1 MTTPGQIAVVLSML
15 TLVAGGSLIV
25 WIYLFRKAAQAEK
38 VPPPIPGLGGHT
50 GDHV

>member
-25 WIYLFRKAAQAEK
+25 WIFIFHRAARAEQ
-38 VPPPIPGLGGHT
+38 VPPPIPGLEGHL
-50 GDHV
+50 GDQF